1 MCNCKYVIVNVL
13 TCTCMYHKGAG
24 GEEASL
30 FATEMLKLY
39 TCFAEHKGWQFE
51 LLERSHSDVGGLKSA
66 SASVH
71 GNGVFGVLKYEAG
84 VHRVQRV
91 PSTDA
96 KGRIHTSTVTVA
108 TLPQP
113 TEVECS
119 IQWVYTWVF

>member
-1 MCNCKYVIVNVL
+1 MMLLYE
-13 TCTCMYHKGAG
+13 GAG

-30 FATEMLKLY
+30 FASEMLKLY
-39 TCFAEHKGWQFE
+39 TCFAEYKGWKFE
-51 LLERSHSDVGGLKSA
+51 LLEKSQSDVRGIKSA

-71 GNGVFGVLKYEAG
+71 GNGVFGMLKYEAG

-91 PSTDA
+91 PTTDA

-113 TEVECS
+113 SEV
-119 IQWVYTWVF
+119 VYTHNIHACVVLY

>member
-1 MCNCKYVIVNVL
+1 
-13 TCTCMYHKGAG
+13 
-24 GEEASL
+24 
-30 FATEMLKLY
+30 MLKLY

-51 LLERSHSDVGGLKSA
+51 MLERSHSGVGGLKSA

-96 KGRIHTSTVTVA
+96 KGRIHTSTITVA

-113 TEVECS
+113 TEVCGS
-119 IQWVYTWVF
+119 IQLLYMVILENWRCV